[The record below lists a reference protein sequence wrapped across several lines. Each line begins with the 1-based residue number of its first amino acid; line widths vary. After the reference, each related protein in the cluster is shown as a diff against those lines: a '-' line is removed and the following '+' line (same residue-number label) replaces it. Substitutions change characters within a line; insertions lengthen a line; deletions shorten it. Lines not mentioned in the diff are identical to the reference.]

1 MTKESYDFLIVGGG
15 IFGVYAAV
23 YLNSKG
29 RRVCL
34 VEKEAEL
41 LKKASIINQAR
52 LHAGYHYPRS
62 VATARIA
69 DTNKARFTE
78 EHKQFINFQFEK
90 YYAIEKYG
98 SFTDARQFRRF
109 CRMLDLKADVVK
121 SHPMF
126 DMSRLEELYLTEE
139 YSFDPI
145 LIAEYYKSRLKEAHS
160 VEVCMQTT
168 VSGAAEVDNEWEVEL
183 RSTDGTVRSIRAAQ
197 VINATYC
204 ATNTINRLFGVRE
217 IALMHEITEIA
228 MVYSEALQDKALTVM
243 DGHFCSIMPYGLSNL
258 LSLSSVTYTHQKVS
272 YELEPVFDCQ
282 QINTKCRPGSI
293 EICNTCPAKPPSN
306 QHKMMCQVR
315 KYLTEAV
322 DLKYI
327 LSMYTIKA
335 KLQSSYIDDGRPT
348 EINKLHD
355 SPGFYCLFAGK
366 INSIYEIETEVEL

>member
-1 MTKESYDFLIVGGG
+1 MVKDSYDFLIVGGG
-15 IFGVYAAV
+15 IFGVYAAI
-23 YLNSKG
+23 YLDSRG
-29 RRVCL
+29 CRVCL

-41 LKKASIINQAR
+41 LKKASIVNQAR

-69 DTNKARFTE
+69 DTNKARFTD
-78 EHKQFINFQFEK
+78 EHRQFINFKFEK

-109 CRMLDLKADVVK
+109 CKLLDLKADVVPT
-121 SHPMF
+121 HPLF

-139 YSFDPI
+139 FSFDPI
-145 LIAEYYKSRLKEAHS
+145 LIAEYYKARLKEAKK

-168 VSGAAEVDNEWEVEL
+168 VIAAEEAAGAWQVDIQSV
-183 RSTDGTVRSIRAAQ
+183 DGSRRTLRAAQ

-204 ATNTINRLFGVRE
+204 ATNTINRLFGVKE

-228 MVYSEALQDKALTVM
+228 MVYSEALKDKALTVM
-243 DGHFCSIMPYGLSNL
+243 DGHFCSIMPYGLSDL

-272 YELEPVFDCQ
+272 YEKEPAFDCQ
-282 QINTKCRPGSI
+282 QVNTKCRPDHI

-306 QHKMMCQVR
+306 QHKMMSQVR
-315 KYLTEAV
+315 KYLTDLV

-348 EINKLHD
+348 EITKLR
-355 SPGFYCLFAGK
+355 SNPGFYCLFAGK